1 MGVYEHF
8 AGKFHVLIHL
18 LIRTP
23 KFFFFPVCF
32 IYFRPD
38 AFDDYFFFVPRFQDD
53 DEEDVTVS
61 PRVLSPEMD
70 EPAGSFHVRGFHG
83 RCKEPQEKR
92 TAFIALGNLN
102 NLRSSANRLSFAT
115 DEHPATL
122 RAKQLVQ
129 QIHG

>member
-1 MGVYEHF
+1 
-8 AGKFHVLIHL
+8 
-18 LIRTP
+18 
-23 KFFFFPVCF
+23 
-32 IYFRPD
+32 
-38 AFDDYFFFVPRFQDD
+38 
-53 DEEDVTVS
+53 
-61 PRVLSPEMD
+61 MD

>member
-1 MGVYEHF
+1 M
-8 AGKFHVLIHL
+8 
-18 LIRTP
+18 
-23 KFFFFPVCF
+23 
-32 IYFRPD
+32 
-38 AFDDYFFFVPRFQDD
+38 FQDED
-53 DEEDVTVS
+53 DEDVTVS

-102 NLRSSANRLSFAT
+102 NLRNPNRNLVGT

-122 RAKQLVQ
+122 RARQLVQ
-129 QIHG
+129 QIHRYTHLCFVSLLNYLKIIPNCR